1 MCLSWT
7 SILSMEVFEVKG
19 IGMNKLVEE
28 FSDKNDSCKV

>member
-7 SILSMEVFEVKG
+7 SILPMEVSEVKG